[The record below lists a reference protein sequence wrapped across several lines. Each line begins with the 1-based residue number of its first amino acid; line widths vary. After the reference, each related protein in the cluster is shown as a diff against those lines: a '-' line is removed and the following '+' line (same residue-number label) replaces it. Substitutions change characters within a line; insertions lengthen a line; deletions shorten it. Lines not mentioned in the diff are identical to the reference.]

1 MSMDTNLK
9 YLGGLVVMLS
19 MHNIGER
26 SLKIISQSGIQANYL
41 ENLSTAKLENVV
53 KQIEWQKWRRIM
65 QEIKKRLKKY
75 ILYIME
81 AKVTP
86 QALPELIK
94 QYEALDEKYPDLKEV
109 NAPVE
114 EAPFDFEDALLPH
127 VKAITQALKK
137 QMTLTGSSFDLAIYS
152 SCTVLNEID
161 NSSTPVKGARVI
173 YVDEE

>member
-1 MSMDTNLK
+1 METHQLSLD
-9 YLGGLVVMLS
+9 GLVEMLS
-19 MHNIGER
+19 MDNIGER
-26 SLKIISQSGIQANYL
+26 SLKIILQSGIQVDYL
-41 ENLSTAKLENVV
+41 ESLFTAKSENVV
-53 KQIEWQKWRRIM
+53 KQIEWQKWRHIM
-65 QEIKKRLKKY
+65 QDIKKQLKKH

-81 AKVTP
+81 TGATP
-86 QALPELIK
+86 QILPELIR
-94 QYEALDEKYPDLKEV
+94 QYEVLDEKYPDLKEV

-137 QMTLTGSSFDLAIYS
+137 QMTLTGSNFDLAIYS

>member
-1 MSMDTNLK
+1 METHQLHSV
-9 YLGGLVVMLS
+9 GLVEMLS
-19 MHNIGER
+19 MHNIGEK
-26 SLKIISQSGIQANYL
+26 LL
-41 ENLSTAKLENVV
+41 ENTLLNDIQVSYVEKLSMAKSKNVV
-53 KQIEWQKWRRIM
+53 KQIEWQKWRHIM

-75 ILYIME
+75 ILYIIE
-81 AKVTP
+81 SRSTP
-86 QALPELIK
+86 QILPELIR
-94 QYEALDEKYPDLKEV
+94 QYELLDEKYPDLKEV

-127 VKAITQALKK
+127 VKAITQELKK

>member
-1 MSMDTNLK
+1 
-9 YLGGLVVMLS
+9 
-19 MHNIGER
+19 
-26 SLKIISQSGIQANYL
+26 
-41 ENLSTAKLENVV
+41 
-53 KQIEWQKWRRIM
+53 M

-94 QYEALDEKYPDLKEV
+94 QYEVLDEKYPNLKEV
-109 NAPVE
+109 TAPVE

>member
-26 SLKIISQSGIQANYL
+26 SLKIISQNGIQANYL
-41 ENLSTAKLENVV
+41 ENLSTAKSGNVV

-65 QEIKKRLKKY
+65 QEIKKQLKKH

-81 AKVTP
+81 TGATP
-86 QALPELIK
+86 QILPELIR
-94 QYEALDEKYPDLKEV
+94 QYEVLDEKYPDLKEV

>member
-1 MSMDTNLK
+1 METHQLDLV
-9 YLGGLVVMLS
+9 GQVVMLS

-53 KQIEWQKWRRIM
+53 KQIEWQKWRHIM

-81 AKVTP
+81 ARATP
-86 QALPELIK
+86 QALPELIR
-94 QYEALDEKYPDLKEV
+94 QYEVLDEKYPDLKEV

>member
-1 MSMDTNLK
+1 METHQLYSVGQVAT
-9 YLGGLVVMLS
+9 LS
-19 MHNIGER
+19 MPSTGEKLLENTLLNDMQV
-26 SLKIISQSGIQANYL
+26 SYA
-41 ENLSTAKLENVV
+41 ENLSTAKSENVV
-53 KQIEWQKWRRIM
+53 KQIEWQEWRHIM
-65 QEIKKRLKKY
+65 QDIKKRLKKY
-75 ILYIME
+75 ILYIIE
-81 AKVTP
+81 SRSTS
-86 QALPELIK
+86 QILPELIR
-94 QYEALDEKYPDLKEV
+94 QYEVLDEKYPDLKEV
-109 NAPVE
+109 NTPVE

>member
-1 MSMDTNLK
+1 METHQLDLV
-9 YLGGLVVMLS
+9 GQVVMLS

-53 KQIEWQKWRRIM
+53 KQIEWQKWRHIM

-81 AKVTP
+81 ARATP
-86 QALPELIK
+86 QALPELIR
-94 QYEALDEKYPDLKEV
+94 QYEVLDEKYPDLKEV

-137 QMTLTGSSFDLAIYS
+137 TNDVNWL
-152 SCTVLNEID
+152 
-161 NSSTPVKGARVI
+161 
-173 YVDEE
+173 